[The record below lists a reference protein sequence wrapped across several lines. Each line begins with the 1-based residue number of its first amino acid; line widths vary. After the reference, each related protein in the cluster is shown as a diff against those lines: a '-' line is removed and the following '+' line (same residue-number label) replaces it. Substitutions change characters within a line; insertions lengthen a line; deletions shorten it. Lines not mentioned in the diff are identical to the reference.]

1 MTNAVTSTADR
12 ALALLGQGVAPAQV
26 AAALGVTESYISQ
39 LVSDEQFAAR
49 VAELRY
55 ESLQKHNARDNAYDA
70 MEDKLLERMEDLLP
84 LMHRPMEI
92 LKAIQVINAAK
103 RRGQSAPE
111 NITNKQT
118 ILQLVLPT
126 QIINSFGKINPQ
138 GQVVEVGQ
146 QSLLTIQSGNMD
158 ALLKEKRNEND
169 SQQRAAIAP

>member
-1 MTNAVTSTADR
+1 MTNAMTSTADR
-12 ALALLGQGVAPAQV
+12 ALTLLGQGIAPAQV

-118 ILQLVLPT
+118 VIPLILPV
-126 QIINSFGKINPQ
+126 QIINSFKVNPQ
-138 GQVVEVGQ
+138 GQVVEVGKQ
-146 QSLLTIQSGNMD
+146 PLLTIQSGNMD
-158 ALLKEKRNEND
+158 ALLKEKRDEND